1 MAASNTF
8 EIVEGLTAGIAA
20 IERFAG
26 RRTKFTDKRGIG
38 ARTARAAHL
47 SGNVGMAAM
56 ADRRADAIFTQ
67 APAGIVVHPVGGPG
81 GLQLQH
87 NMYRAKAVFGQ
98 GFADRP
104 QQMLRCRTARIGW
117 READD
122 PAFPCAFTLRT
133 MPKSV
138 MVSTGTSGSG
148 IWLNS
153 AQICGICAGAMS
165 TRRCMASSIT
175 TAGRGK
181 RAGDTASLPASA
193 RGVQYVAPSCRP
205 CDTPPLRARG
215 GWLPPGQQTLRAP
228 TGPAGRA
235 DQPPR
240 RHQLAPAR
248 RRRRRTVQP

>member
-1 MAASNTF
+1 MLAQRGQLTSAGTWAWQLWPTG
-8 EIVEGLTAGIAA
+8 GL
-20 IERFAG
+20 
-26 RRTKFTDKRGIG
+26 
-38 ARTARAAHL
+38 
-47 SGNVGMAAM
+47 
-56 ADRRADAIFTQ
+56 DAIFPQ
-67 APAGIVVHPVGGPG
+67 APAGIVGHPVGGPG

-87 NMYRAKAVFGQ
+87 NMYRGKAVTGQ
-98 GFADRP
+98 SFADRP

-153 AQICGICAGAMS
+153 AQICGIWAGAMS
-165 TRRCMASSIT
+165 TRRCIAFPFT

-181 RAGDTASLPASA
+181 RAGDTASQPASV

-205 CDTPPLRARG
+205 CDTPLPRARG
-215 GWLPPGQQTLRAP
+215 G
-228 TGPAGRA
+228 
-235 DQPPR
+235 
-240 RHQLAPAR
+240 
-248 RRRRRTVQP
+248 